1 MNIAGIRFRLIR
13 GSIMYNCAG
22 VLVYKHKDSNKCF
35 VRAMRNCRMQRSKNN
50 YPTQLKRLLKDQPSE
65 VVIYLGELP
74 KSTTDAL
81 FLSSR
86 SVCADLSER
95 GLLWKEDSIK
105 ARGIYRPLNGE
116 EDLKHKVVLITHK
129 DTGAV
134 FYAHEQASR
143 CSASG
148 MAQRLT
154 TFNNYVRKDIVN
166 PNRVMHAF
174 TRRHGQLGMEH
185 FVLRDVAASFT
196 SEKDAKTFINK
207 KCFAHLQNNEI
218 VLNRIADMDALYY
231 RNSIL
236 KLDHA
241 SMDQYLKLH

>member
-1 MNIAGIRFRLIR
+1 
-13 GSIMYNCAG
+13 MYNCPG

-35 VRAMRNCRMQRSKNN
+35 VRTMKNCRMQRSKNN
-50 YPTQLKRLLKDQPSE
+50 YPTQLKKLLKEQPSE

-86 SVCADLSER
+86 SVCMDLSER
-95 GLLWKEDSIK
+95 GLLWKEDSAA

-116 EDLKHKVVLITHK
+116 EDLRHKVVLITHK

-134 FYAHEQASR
+134 FYAHEQATR
-143 CSASG
+143 CSISG
-148 MAQRLT
+148 MTQRLN
-154 TFNNYVRKDIVN
+154 TFNNYVRKNIVN
-166 PNRVMHAF
+166 PNRVMHTF
-174 TRRHGQLGMEH
+174 TQRHGELTLDH
-185 FVLRDVAASFT
+185 FVLREVACSFT
-196 SEKDAKTFINK
+196 SEKDAKVFINK
-207 KCFAHLQNNEI
+207 KSFKHLQSSEV

-236 KLDHA
+236 KMDHA